1 MNERDFM
8 TEDMESIEEYS
19 EKIIEEIRLEVQAQV
34 LVCMLIALNEHGKG
48 SMSEGDTKFGGV
60 VLISGNSLAGA
71 KYREISDQPFDFKDY
86 VIFPVFASN
95 LEKVVQKLYGRCPVD
110 FPEVAIDSV
119 NIFIFYRGGLMV
131 KNIKYAEPESG
142 SEEFN
147 KLTEMVGHKL
157 ASMQD
162 GGELN
167 SILQKLS
174 KEENENH

>member
-1 MNERDFM
+1 M
-8 TEDMESIEEYS
+8 TGNMESIEDYS

-34 LVCMLIALNEHGKG
+34 MVCMLVALNEHKKG

-71 KYREISDQPFDFKDY
+71 KYREISNQSFDFKDY

-95 LEKVVQKLYGRCPVD
+95 LERVVQKLYGKCPVD
-110 FPEVAIDSV
+110 FPEVALDSV
-119 NIFIFYRGGLMV
+119 NVFIFYRGGLV
-131 KNIKYAEPESG
+131 IKNIKYAEHESG
-142 SEEFN
+142 SKEFN
-147 KLTEMVGHKL
+147 TLAEMVGHKL
-157 ASMQD
+157 ASMQE

-174 KEENENH
+174 EVENENN